1 MLFPGFGTLINAAV
15 MIITGSLGVFLG
27 SKIPERVRETSLM
40 GLGLITIM
48 VGIDSFLETS
58 NAVIPLISILLGG
71 ITGSLIQIEHK
82 LENIGKWL
90 KKKTYNSKNNIN
102 SKTKNFVEGFVVAS
116 LIACV
121 GPIAILAPLNEV
133 ISKDLNLIFIK
144 TGLDGIMVFVYSGT
158 MGIGVLF
165 SSLSVIV
172 VQGFFTF
179 LSVIIGNTFLNEQMI
194 TELTSTGGLMILSIA
209 FRLLNIK
216 KIPSADLIPGLIYAP
231 LVVLILNQF

>member
-1 MLFPGFGTLINAAV
+1 MLFPGFGTLINATV

-48 VGIDSFLETS
+48 IGVDAFLETS
-58 NAVIPLISILLGG
+58 NAIIPLISILLGG

-82 LENIGKWL
+82 LETIGEWL
-90 KKKTYNSKNNIN
+90 KKKTYSSKNNIN
-102 SKTKNFVEGFVVAS
+102 SKTQNFVEGFVVAS

-121 GPIAILAPLNEV
+121 GPLAILAPLNEV
-133 ISKDLNLIFIK
+133 VSKDLNLIFVK

>member
-90 KKKTYNSKNNIN
+90 KKKTYSSKNNIN

-179 LSVIIGNTFLNEQMI
+179 LSIIIGNRFLNEQMI

-209 FRLLNIK
+209 FRLFNIK

>member
-82 LENIGKWL
+82 LENIGEWL
-90 KKKTYNSKNNIN
+90 KKKTYSSKNNIN
-102 SKTKNFVEGFVVAS
+102 SKTNNFVEGFVVAS

-179 LSVIIGNTFLNEQMI
+179 LSIIIGNTFLNEQMI

>member
-1 MLFPGFGTLINAAV
+1 MLFPGFGTLINATV
-15 MIITGSLGVFLG
+15 MIITGSLGVLLG

-48 VGIDSFLETS
+48 IGVDAFLETS
-58 NAVIPLISILLGG
+58 NAIIPLISILLGG

-82 LENIGKWL
+82 LETIGEWL
-90 KKKTYNSKNNIN
+90 KKKTYSSKNNIN
-102 SKTKNFVEGFVVAS
+102 SKTQNFVEGFVVAS

-121 GPIAILAPLNEV
+121 GPLAILAPLNEV
-133 ISKDLNLIFIK
+133 VSKDLNLIFVK

>member
-90 KKKTYNSKNNIN
+90 KKKTYSSKNNIN

-179 LSVIIGNTFLNEQMI
+179 LSIIIGNTFLNEQMI

>member
-15 MIITGSLGVFLG
+15 MIMTGSLGVFLG
-27 SKIPERVRETSLM
+27 TKIPERIREISLM

-48 VGIDSFLETS
+48 VGVEAFLETS
-58 NAVIPLISILLGG
+58 HTVIPLISILLGG
-71 ITGSLIQIEHK
+71 VTGSLIQIEYK
-82 LENIGKWL
+82 LEQIGEWL
-90 KKKTYNSKNNIN
+90 KKKTYSKNDGIN
-102 SKTKNFVEGFVVAS
+102 PKRKTFVEGFVVSS

-133 ISKDLNLIFIK
+133 ISKDLDLMFVK

-158 MGIGVLF
+158 MGIGVL
-165 SSLSVIV
+165 L

-179 LSVIIGNTFLNEQMI
+179 LSLIIGNTFLNEEMI
-194 TELTSTGGLMILSIA
+194 KELTSTGGLMILSIG

-216 KIPSADLIPGLIYAP
+216 KIPSAELIPGLIFAP
-231 LVVLILNQF
+231 LVVFTISYF

>member
-82 LENIGKWL
+82 LENIGEWL
-90 KKKTYNSKNNIN
+90 KKKTYRKDNIN
-102 SKTKNFVEGFVVAS
+102 PKGNTFVEGFVVSS

-121 GPIAILAPLNEV
+121 GPIAILAPIFTASLTC
-133 ISKDLNLIFIK
+133 LI
-144 TGLDGIMVFVYSGT
+144 T
-158 MGIGVLF
+158 F
-165 SSLSVIV
+165 SS
-172 VQGFFTF
+172 
-179 LSVIIGNTFLNEQMI
+179 E
-194 TELTSTGGLMILSIA
+194 
-209 FRLLNIK
+209 
-216 KIPSADLIPGLIYAP
+216 Y
-231 LVVLILNQF
+231 

>member
-48 VGIDSFLETS
+48 VGVDAFLETS

-82 LENIGKWL
+82 QENIGKWL
-90 KKKTYNSKNNIN
+90 KKKTYSSKNNIN

-179 LSVIIGNTFLNEQMI
+179 LSIIIGNTFLNEQMI
-194 TELTSTGGLMILSIA
+194 AELTSTGGLMILSIA

-231 LVVLILNQF
+231 LIVFIISQF

>member
-15 MIITGSLGVFLG
+15 MIMTGSLGVFLG
-27 SKIPERVRETSLM
+27 TKIPERIREVSLM

-48 VGIDSFLETS
+48 VGVEAFLETS
-58 NAVIPLISILLGG
+58 HAVIPLISILLGG
-71 ITGSLIQIEHK
+71 VTGSLIQIEYK
-82 LENIGKWL
+82 LEQIGEWL
-90 KKKTYNSKNNIN
+90 KKKTYSKNDDIN
-102 SKTKNFVEGFVVAS
+102 PKRKTFVEGFVVSS

-133 ISKDLNLIFIK
+133 ISKDLDLMFVK

-165 SSLSVIV
+165 SSISVLL

-179 LSVIIGNTFLNEQMI
+179 LSLIIGNTILNEEMI
-194 TELTSTGGLMILSIA
+194 KELTSTGGLMILSIG

-216 KIPSADLIPGLIYAP
+216 KIPSADLIPGLIFAP
-231 LVVLILNQF
+231 LVVFTISYF

>member
-1 MLFPGFGTLINAAV
+1 MLFPGFGTLINETV
-15 MIITGSLGVFLG
+15 MIITGLLGVFLG
-27 SKIPERVRETSLM
+27 TKIPERIRETSLM

-48 VGIDSFLETS
+48 VGVDAFLETS
-58 NAVIPLISILLGG
+58 HAVIPLISILLGG
-71 ITGSLIQIEHK
+71 VIGSLIQIEYK
-82 LENIGKWL
+82 LEQIGEWL
-90 KKKTYNSKNNIN
+90 KKKTYSKNDGIN
-102 SKTKNFVEGFVVAS
+102 PKRKTFVEGFVVSS

-133 ISKDLNLIFIK
+133 ISKDLDLMFVK

-165 SSLSVIV
+165 SSLSVLL

-179 LSVIIGNTFLNEQMI
+179 LSLIIGNTFLNEEMI
-194 TELTSTGGLMILSIA
+194 KELTSTGGLMILSIG

-216 KIPSADLIPGLIYAP
+216 KIPSADLIPGLIFAP
-231 LVVLILNQF
+231 LVVYTITYF

>member
-48 VGIDSFLETS
+48 IGVDAFLETS
-58 NAVIPLISILLGG
+58 NAVIPLIAILLGG

-82 LENIGKWL
+82 LETIGEWL
-90 KKKTYNSKNNIN
+90 KKKTYSSKNDSN

-121 GPIAILAPLNEV
+121 GPITILAPLNEV
-133 ISKDLNLIFIK
+133 VSKDLNLIFVK

-194 TELTSTGGLMILSIA
+194 TELTSTGGLMILSIG
-209 FRLLNIK
+209 FRLLDIK

>member
-90 KKKTYNSKNNIN
+90 KKKTYSSKNNIN

-121 GPIAILAPLNEV
+121 GPIAILAPLNVV

-179 LSVIIGNTFLNEQMI
+179 LSIIIGNTFLNEQMI

-231 LVVLILNQF
+231 LIVFIISQF

>member
-90 KKKTYNSKNNIN
+90 KKKTYSSKNNIN
-102 SKTKNFVEGFVVAS
+102 SKPKNFVEGFVVAS

-179 LSVIIGNTFLNEQMI
+179 LSIIIGNTFLNEQMI

-231 LVVLILNQF
+231 LIVFIISQF